1 MKHVKA
7 RNRKAEAVLEWL
19 EAEGGEVKALQDERP
34 PHYPAGCT
42 TIFSPGWEVDST
54 GGTANL
60 CQPMERDLYDCY
72 KTCYWPAQVPDYLNN
87 NPDWHSGCASATQ
100 DWRKID
106 LIFP

>member
-1 MKHVKA
+1 MKHLKA
-7 RNRKAEAVLEWL
+7 CNRKAEAVVEFL
-19 EAEGGEVKALQDERP
+19 EAEDGGVKALQDDAA
-34 PHYPAGCT
+34 PHVPAGCT

-72 KTCYWPAQVPDYLNN
+72 KTCFWPAQVPDYLNN

>member
-1 MKHVKA
+1 MRHLKA
-7 RNRKAEAVLEWL
+7 ANHKAEALFEWL
-19 EAEGGEVKALQDERP
+19 EADGGDVHALQGEDTPRYP
-34 PHYPAGCT
+34 PGCT
-42 TIFSPGWEVDST
+42 TIFSPGWEVDAS
-54 GGTANL
+54 GGTAAL

-87 NPDWHSGCASATQ
+87 QPDWHASCASATQ